1 LYPEK
6 ANFENIKLT
15 AMELIIDIDNIKEPK
30 KKKWLLSTLKLMG
43 ISFQTVEKRQ
53 TIAEYNQ
60 DLEEGDAEIER
71 GEYITATDLK
81 PKSRSGN
88 N

>member
-1 LYPEK
+1 
-6 ANFENIKLT
+6 
-15 AMELIIDIDNIKEPK
+15 MELTIDIDNIKEAK

-43 ISFQTVEKRQ
+43 INFQTVEKRQ

-60 DLEEGDAEIER
+60 DLEAGDSEIER

-81 PKSRSGN
+81 AEIKKW
-88 N
+88 

>member
-1 LYPEK
+1 
-6 ANFENIKLT
+6 
-15 AMELIIDIDNIKEPK
+15 MELIIDIDNIKEAK

-43 ISFQTVEKRQ
+43 IDFQTVEKRQ

-60 DLEEGDAEIER
+60 DLEAGDSEIER

-81 PKSRSGN
+81 AEIKKW
-88 N
+88 

>member
-1 LYPEK
+1 
-6 ANFENIKLT
+6 
-15 AMELIIDIDNIKEPK
+15 MELIIDIDNIKEAK

-43 ISFQTVEKRQ
+43 INFQTVEKRQ

-60 DLEEGDAEIER
+60 DLEAGDSEIER

-81 PKSRSGN
+81 AEIKKW
-88 N
+88 